1 MSPGDAGAGT
11 GSAGDSGDGASE
23 LAGSRTVCP
32 RTMLASSTAVHAPWL
47 PLTVSVIQVQTFPKR
62 QKKKNGHSEKG
73 KEGMKRN
80 SSTSSQEEKE
90 KREKAKV
97 ETELKPLQDL
107 TPEEVGELQAVCAD
121 AEVMRFVG
129 DGKPWKPAYVEEL
142 CVWARKDAAAS
153 TDTAGHNTKDAYL
166 HWALVEVP
174 VVPTTEKKE
183 EKEETENNASEP
195 PAKKAPTPEPAR
207 KAVVVGYIGLRPVPR
222 APRAHTLQVRVFV
235 ARSHQGLGH
244 ARRALARAVAH
255 ARTALPWCPELA
267 AFVREDNTASAAL
280 FAACGWQRRGFR
292 WFGRERELVFVCPL
306 PIPPS
311 HGSSPRNA

>member
-1 MSPGDAGAGT
+1 
-11 GSAGDSGDGASE
+11 
-23 LAGSRTVCP
+23 
-32 RTMLASSTAVHAPWL
+32 
-47 PLTVSVIQVQTFPKR
+47 
-62 QKKKNGHSEKG
+62 
-73 KEGMKRN
+73 MKRN
-80 SSTSSQEEKE
+80 SSSSSQEEKE

-107 TPEEVGELQAVCAD
+107 TPEEVAELQAVCAD
-121 AEVMRFVG
+121 AAVMRFVG

-183 EKEETENNASEP
+183 EKEETENSASEP
-195 PAKKAPTPEPAR
+195 PAKKASTPEPAR

-244 ARRALARAVAH
+244 ARRALARA
-255 ARTALPWCPELA
+255 RTALPWCPELA

-306 PIPPS
+306 STPPS
-311 HGSSPRNA
+311 HGSSPSNA